1 MALKIRKLFNTM
13 GDNCIMRDVDDY
25 ISSITGNRKISEEL
39 GERLIK
45 KASMS
50 GKGHCTACRP
60 DLYWS
65 HRKMGLRR
73 GEQAALIALREDTL

>member
-1 MALKIRKLFNTM
+1 MTGVLDKEQTLMALKIWKLLNTM
-13 GDNCIMRDVDDY
+13 GDNCIMRDGHDY

-50 GKGHCTACRP
+50 GKG
-60 DLYWS
+60 
-65 HRKMGLRR
+65 
-73 GEQAALIALREDTL
+73 

>member
-13 GDNCIMRDVDDY
+13 GDNCIMRDGDDY
-25 ISSITGNRKISEEL
+25 ISSIAGNRKISEKL

-50 GKGHCTACRP
+50 GKG
-60 DLYWS
+60 
-65 HRKMGLRR
+65 
-73 GEQAALIALREDTL
+73 

>member
-1 MALKIRKLFNTM
+1 MTGVLDKEQTLMALKIRKLFNTM

-45 KASMS
+45 K
-50 GKGHCTACRP
+50 
-60 DLYWS
+60 
-65 HRKMGLRR
+65 
-73 GEQAALIALREDTL
+73 